1 MEELKVGEKLEFV
14 KPSLRTKMCE
24 GCYYNSGDGCPRG
37 RSILCVRSWS
47 GSHSNHNDAI
57 FKEVEE

>member
-1 MEELKVGEKLEFV
+1 MKDLKVGEKLEFV

-37 RSILCVRSWS
+37 LGVLCIRSWS
-47 GSHSNHNDAI
+47 GIHSNYNDTI